1 MKIFPTKI
9 ENRITEEDP
18 KSTGVETNMTINEGN
33 NSTYVTNGGIKI
45 DQIRNFDMIH
55 NQLRGMSSN
64 DDVCANEE
72 IIQSA
77 RSVSDVSDIDQS
89 PDIHRMNNAEEILDS
104 TVSMGNNHVS
114 HQQSKASLK
123 GKEMITDS
131 NCNENEYSSSPSKPQ
146 GSKRIRYLKEW
157 VAVINKF
164 AADEVRTCFHAF
176 HID

>member
-9 ENRITEEDP
+9 ENRITEEVP
-18 KSTGVETNMTINEGN
+18 KSSEVETNMTINEGN

-45 DQIRNFDMIH
+45 DQIRNFDRIH
-55 NQLRGMSSN
+55 NQLRGMSCN

-89 PDIHRMNNAEEILDS
+89 HDIHRINNAEEILDS
-104 TVSMGNNHVS
+104 TVPRGSSHVT